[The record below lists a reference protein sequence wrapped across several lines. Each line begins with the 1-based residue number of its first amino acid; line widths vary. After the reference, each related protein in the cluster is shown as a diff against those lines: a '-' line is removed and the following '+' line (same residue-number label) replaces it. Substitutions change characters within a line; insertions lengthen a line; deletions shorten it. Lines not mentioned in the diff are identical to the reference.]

1 MLVSGRG
8 AFCELGLGFFGW
20 HCVVVVVVVVVVVAA
35 VAVLLRVAWNGEG
48 SRVGVEVALMI

>member
-20 HCVVVVVVVVVVVAA
+20 HCVVVVFVVA

-48 SRVGVEVALMI
+48 S

>member
-20 HCVVVVVVVVVVVAA
+20 HCVVVVVVVVVVAA